1 MIINHILKK
10 EGVKLFYVN
19 PKIQPQ
25 FNSLS
30 PELRGVIQ
38 EKNVRLDNLNDLIN
52 VLENITKEAEE

>member
-1 MIINHILKK
+1 
-10 EGVKLFYVN
+10 LFYVN

-30 PELRGVIQ
+30 PELRGAIQ

-52 VLENITKEAEE
+52 VLEDITKEADE